1 METSDFLVCPLR
13 ETWFSASLPN
23 LRIQELMIME
33 LTQNTTLPVNLL
45 VDGTATISGA
55 FTPIGSSF
63 VLPQVEEALELPIG
77 TVPRAF
83 NFQEGFDGLE
93 LGIQV
98 AEPFPSEL
106 RLDSDIITNIN
117 GLNQESSI
125 EQVLNILDLEVEPE
139 IIDVLNE
146 AGIEDV
152 GDGLEVVNELFDISL
167 NGTGTFQSDL
177 NSDGII
183 DPLTESTDFTL
194 ESVQAESFDES
205 FLLITGYDSIILENI
220 LTGDS
225 QLSFNGAY
233 NIDLNTDELVDV
245 LGELEDLGVVG
256 TGTAAQTSGSVEF
269 GRVFGVVDQEGD
281 LGLLTGTINLADVNI
296 RVV

>member
-1 METSDFLVCPLR
+1 
-13 ETWFSASLPN
+13 
-23 LRIQELMIME
+23 ME
-33 LTQNTTLPVNLL
+33 LTQNTTLPVTLL

-55 FTPIGSSF
+55 FTPTASSV
-63 VLPQVEEALELPIG
+63 VLPQLEEALELTPG

-93 LGIQV
+93 LSIQV

-106 RLDSDIITNIN
+106 RLDADIITNIN

-125 EQVLNILDLEVEPE
+125 EQVLDILDLEVEPE
-139 IIDVLNE
+139 IIEVLNQ

-152 GDGLEVVNELFDISL
+152 GDGLERVNDLFDISL

-177 NSDGII
+177 NGDGII
-183 DPLTESTDFTL
+183 DPLTELTNFTV
-194 ESVQAESFDES
+194 ESVQEESFDES
-205 FLLITGYDSIILENI
+205 FLLITGYDPTILENI

-233 NIDLNTDELVDV
+233 TIDLNTDELVEV

-256 TGTAAQTSGSVEF
+256 NGSAAQTASLVEF

-281 LGLLTGTINLADVNI
+281 LGLLTGTINLTDVNT